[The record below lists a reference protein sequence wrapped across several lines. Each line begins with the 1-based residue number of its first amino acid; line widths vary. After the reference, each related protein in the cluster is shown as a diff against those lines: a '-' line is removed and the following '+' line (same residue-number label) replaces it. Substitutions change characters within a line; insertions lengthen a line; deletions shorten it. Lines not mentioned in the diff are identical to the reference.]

1 MNESMYFLFEPWGN
15 FRQLRV
21 VRFLGGFSLPFQAMS
36 CGVARRRSTLELSG
50 ENSRKKGG
58 NNKHG
63 WGRKT
68 TTFEAKWRF
77 LQWFLSILPQ
87 SLTWNLEDSGW
98 KMIWPLFRGHSVV
111 FGGGF
116 IVVLKG
122 NIGNW
127 KNVKTDGPPSAHW
140 RYKQRSSPTDCWL
153 DGDVG
158 SDHSKWVISLPKVR
172 FCASPNIRWTFQ
184 NILSH
189 FSWKDLLPFSTKGL
203 ISFLHSDVC
212 HLHFPGCSFFE
223 MKMVCLPEGTNFQ
236 DLGSDGDIFKD
247 SRLPAKGQ
255 LTITVFLNGQHMTSQ
270 ELEGMVFSWV
280 LKDIN
285 PVFNLEFRWLKYN
298 LSSTSFEGVKHE
310 TFRALF
316 SC

>member
-1 MNESMYFLFEPWGN
+1 MDPNLKMYFLLKMGIVTSLGPPSTLVQCQVTYLHLHLPLALQHWGFPKGIQYPQKKLTWHWKIHHEWVDVFPIWTMGD
-15 FRQLRV
+15 FRQYH

-50 ENSRKKGG
+50 ENSQKKRG

-63 WGRKT
+63 WGRKN

-77 LQWFLSILPQ
+77 LQWFLSTLPP

-153 DGDVG
+153 DEDVG
-158 SDHSKWVISLPKVR
+158 SDHSKWGISLPKVR
-172 FCASPNIRWTFQ
+172 FCASQISNELSKTF
-184 NILSH
+184 
-189 FSWKDLLPFSTKGL
+189 F
-203 ISFLHSDVC
+203 
-212 HLHFPGCSFFE
+212 
-223 MKMVCLPEGTNFQ
+223 
-236 DLGSDGDIFKD
+236 
-247 SRLPAKGQ
+247 
-255 LTITVFLNGQHMTSQ
+255 
-270 ELEGMVFSWV
+270 
-280 LKDIN
+280 
-285 PVFNLEFRWLKYN
+285 
-298 LSSTSFEGVKHE
+298 
-310 TFRALF
+310 
-316 SC
+316 